1 MNSLFPDD
9 ENPAGDVLPDGI
21 EPSSSSSFTD
31 EKHSEFEWLGKDG
44 AGILLVLLSLLT
56 LFGLT
61 QISSG
66 AFLTSWVQFLRR
78 WFGWSSVL
86 LALLVGYAGV
96 AVLRQPRG
104 TRAYPL
110 VQILG
115 GEGLIFAL
123 SALLAVI
130 GGNSVDRAG
139 MGEDGGLI
147 GWGLARMTQFLLP
160 GFLNGLLWLGVLAL
174 MAVATFWP
182 VRHVVLRT
190 VNKKRRTYEPERQTP
205 SAQEKA
211 KKPKPVQHSL
221 SSLAEIL
228 KDDQSETADA
238 SITPV
243 KMRQNDRQKPGI
255 DRLPPINLLSQEQTE
270 KIDPQVIHQ
279 LAGQIEVTLT
289 EFGVPST
296 VTGYRIGPTVTQFAV
311 EPGYIEK
318 TGIDG
323 NITRQK
329 IRVAQISALSRDLA
343 LALKARRLR
352 IEAPVPGQSFLGIE
366 IPNSNNAIVRLRPI
380 LESEG
385 FQKNTSPLAL
395 ALGKDVSGNPVI
407 ADLAKMPHLLVAG
420 TTGSGKSV
428 CISALITCLIMN
440 NSPADLRLAILDPKK
455 VELVRF
461 NGLPHLLGHVET
473 TVERMLGVLR
483 WAVVEMENRYKLL
496 ESQKSR
502 DIDAYNRKMQR
513 KGMDSLPRIVILV
526 DEMAD
531 LMMSAPDQT
540 EQNVVRLAQMARGV
554 GIHLVVA
561 TQRPSTDVVTGVIK
575 ANFPARIAFTVASA
589 IDSRVI
595 LDINGAETLLGRG
608 DMLFMNSDASAAQRV
623 QGVMV
628 TDTEIDKIVTFWRK
642 MMPPQDGD
650 VVEECPWEK
659 LVPST
664 DELNSDA
671 LVEQAIEMV
680 RGMQKASASLLQRKM
695 RIGYPRAARL
705 MDEMEKLGVVGPI
718 NPGGRER
725 DVLVSRRDEDPD
737 GDDNP
742 G

>member
-9 ENPAGDVLPDGI
+9 ENPAGDVFPDGI

-31 EKHSEFEWLGKDG
+31 EKQSEFEWLGKDG
-44 AGILLVLLSLLT
+44 GGILLVLISLLT

-66 AFLTSWVQFLRR
+66 AFLTTWVQFLRR

-86 LALLVGYAGV
+86 LAFLVGYTGI

-160 GFLNGLLWLGVLAL
+160 GFLNGLLWLGVLVL

-190 VNKKRRTYEPERQTP
+190 VNKKRRTYEPERQTL

-211 KKPKPVQHSL
+211 ETPKPVQHSL

-228 KDDQSETADA
+228 KDDQSEIVDET
-238 SITPV
+238 IPPV
-243 KMRQNDRQKPGI
+243 KKRQNDRQKPGV

-483 WAVVEMENRYKLL
+483 WGVVEMENRYKLL

-513 KGMDSLPRIVILV
+513 KGMDPLPRIVILV

-595 LDINGAETLLGRG
+595 LDVNGAETLLGRG
-608 DMLFMNSDASAAQRV
+608 DMLFLNSDASAAQRV

-725 DVLVSRRDEDPD
+725 DVLVSRRDEDSD